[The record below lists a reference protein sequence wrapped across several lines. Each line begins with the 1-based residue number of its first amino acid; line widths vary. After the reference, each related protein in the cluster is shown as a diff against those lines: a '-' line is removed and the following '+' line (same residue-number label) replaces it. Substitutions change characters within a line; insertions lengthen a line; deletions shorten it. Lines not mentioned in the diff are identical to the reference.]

1 MTGRPADALPLARK
15 AIRREPRS
23 ADGLFLAGLAS
34 ERLRNRAEALGLLE
48 RAAALEPESARIRQ
62 ALARAQLAELRGD
75 APSGAEEDLLADL
88 LAP

>member
-1 MTGRPADALPLARK
+1 MMWHPLTVITDRGRASVHAVNTFGA
-15 AIRREPRS
+15 
-23 ADGLFLAGLAS
+23 LAGV
-34 ERLRNRAEALGLLE
+34 ALGFLE

-62 ALARAQLAELRGD
+62 ALARAQLAELRGE

>member
-34 ERLRNRAEALGLLE
+34 ERLRNRAEALGFLE

-62 ALARAQLAELRGD
+62 ALARAQIAELRGD